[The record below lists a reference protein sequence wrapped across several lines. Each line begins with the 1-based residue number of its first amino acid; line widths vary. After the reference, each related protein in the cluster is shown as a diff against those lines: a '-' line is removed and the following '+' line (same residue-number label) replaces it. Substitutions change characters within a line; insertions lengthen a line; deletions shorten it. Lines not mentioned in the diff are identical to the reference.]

1 MIIVYVGINNLIFRP
16 MTLKISITLN
26 DERQPVLSNNADINT
41 LNPKELMLY
50 AAAKCDMLTILGIL
64 RENAV
69 LLTEFE
75 LSVEGRLST
84 PTVVAESRFLHFNI
98 IYNARCPKL
107 KDQAIVSRAI
117 TLAHD
122 KYCGLVQMYRQIAP
136 VMREI
141 SIVTTEE

>member
-1 MIIVYVGINNLIFRP
+1 
-16 MTLKISITLN
+16 MTLKITIQLN
-26 DERQPVLSNNADINT
+26 DHREFQLANNGDIGS

-50 AAAKCDMLTILGIL
+50 AAALCDGLTILSIL
-64 RENAV
+64 RENAS

-84 PTVVAESRFLHFNI
+84 PTLMAESRFLHFNI

-107 KDQAIVSRAI
+107 KDQAVISRAI
-117 TLAHD
+117 NLAHD

-136 VMREI
+136 LMHEV

>member
-1 MIIVYVGINNLIFRP
+1 
-16 MTLKISITLN
+16 MTLKITIQLN
-26 DERQPVLSNNADINT
+26 DRREFQLANDGDLRS

-50 AAAKCDMLTILGIL
+50 AAALCDGLTILSIL
-64 RENAV
+64 RENAS

-84 PTVVAESRFLHFNI
+84 PTLMAESRFLHFNI

-107 KDQAIVSRAI
+107 KDQAVISRAI
-117 TLAHD
+117 NLAHD

-136 VMREI
+136 LMHEV